1 MILRLMGSGAVINAK
16 RVLITGGTGSV
27 GRHLLDRLASGRD
40 GSPFLVRILS
50 RDESKQHTMQL
61 QYREMKLPFRLEFM
75 IGDIRDYNTV
85 VSALQGIEVVFNAA
99 AMKYVP
105 QCEYHPQEA
114 IRTNIDGAENIVR
127 AIAHEKL
134 PVQVV
139 VGCSTDKACRPSS
152 VMGMTKAL
160 QERIFIH
167 GNLRC
172 PNTKFVCVR
181 YGNIL
186 TSRGSVLQLFLDQ
199 LESGGPLT
207 ITDQRV
213 SRFIISLDDA
223 VDTILAAAT
232 RGQPGDTFVP
242 RAHSALMTNV
252 ALALIGDR
260 NVGLQYIGLRPGEK
274 MHEELVS
281 EDEAR
286 YTRKVDRWYAISS
299 LLSDLAGP
307 ENSVLSG
314 AYCSDTVTTL
324 DETCEYLRQIGV
336 IS

>member
-1 MILRLMGSGAVINAK
+1 MLNAK

-27 GRHLLDRLASGRD
+27 GCHLLDRLISGKN
-40 GSPFLVRILS
+40 GTPFLVRILS

-61 QYREMKLPFRLEFM
+61 KYGKMALPFRLEFL
-75 IGDIRDYNTV
+75 IGDIRDYDTV
-85 VSALQGIEVVFNAA
+85 AYALQGIEIVFNAA

-114 IRTNIDGAENIVR
+114 IRTNIGGAENIVG
-127 AIAHEKL
+127 AISKEQL
-134 PVQVV
+134 PVQIV
-139 VGCSTDKACRPSS
+139 VGCSTDKACRPAN

-172 PNTKFVCVR
+172 PATKFVCVR

-207 ITDQRV
+207 VTDPKV

-223 VDTILAAAT
+223 VDAILAVAE
-232 RGQPGDTFVP
+232 RGRPGETFVP

-260 NVGLQYIGLRPGEK
+260 DIALGYIGLRTGEK

-286 YTRKVDRWYAISS
+286 YTRQEDRWYVISS
-299 LLSDLAGP
+299 SLSELC
-307 ENSVLSG
+307 G
-314 AYCSDTVTTL
+314 ARRSILEDAYRSDTDISTL
-324 DETCEYLRQIGV
+324 EETRAYLQKIGV